1 MSQAQLDR
9 EVAQLT
15 GESVGFIR
23 SMGFSELNIPRPQ
36 QPTRFSRQAAIRL
49 HKALDNKS
57 TDSDELV
64 RRAA

>member
-15 GESVGFIR
+15 GESVSFIR

-36 QPTRFSRQAAIRL
+36 QPRRFNIQTAIRL
-49 HKALDNKS
+49 HKAPINDPADQVLRK
-57 TDSDELV
+57 
-64 RRAA
+64 AA

>member
-15 GESVGFIR
+15 GESVSFIR
-23 SMGFSELNIPRPQ
+23 SMGFSPMSMPGPPRP
-36 QPTRFSRQAAIRL
+36 RKCASQAANRIL
-49 HKALDNKS
+49 KAQKIEPAEQVL
-57 TDSDELV
+57 

>member
-15 GESVGFIR
+15 GESVSFIR
-23 SMGFSELNIPRPQ
+23 SMGFSPMNVPCPPQPRKYAI
-36 QPTRFSRQAAIRL
+36 QAAVRVQ
-49 HKALDNKS
+49 KARSINPAADQMA
-57 TDSDELV
+57 

>member
-15 GESVGFIR
+15 GESVSFIR
-23 SMGFSELNIPRPQ
+23 SMGFSPLPMPFPQRPRKDA
-36 QPTRFSRQAAIRL
+36 RQAAVRVQ
-49 HKALDNKS
+49 KAQKIGPADQVL
-57 TDSDELV
+57 